1 MRPGVPVFVR
11 VVLARCVVD
20 VFLDEELA
28 LSVVAEG
35 ADGAGLALLA
45 GDARVRIGSLRA
57 RRLALP
63 EPRYAGAG

>member
-1 MRPGVPVFVR
+1 VFVR

-35 ADGAGLALLA
+35 VDGTGLALLA